1 MTASTSVAGNLTEA
15 AMRLIVQE
23 NGRYNCTLQSWNA
36 FGVSEVVPFP
46 AFKSGYPSEAP
57 VNARIESK

>member
-1 MTASTSVAGNLTEA
+1 
-15 AMRLIVQE
+15 MRLIVQE